1 MATAPIQ
8 IENKFLKLKED
19 FKSDTGLEFNK
30 ENMGLYIQYFNAR
43 CNDISCQVIQGL
55 THQVLNKLDFLPSQT
70 RLQIAE
76 MIRDH
81 EVIKKLLQNKS

>member
-1 MATAPIQ
+1 MANAPIQ
-8 IENKFLKLKED
+8 IENKFLKLKEE

-55 THQVLNKLDFLPSQT
+55 THQLLNKLNFLPGDI
-70 RLQIAE
+70 RLQMAE
-76 MIRDH
+76 MIREH
-81 EVIKKLLQNKS
+81 EVIKQLLQNKS